1 MKTSSGTRPALIFIP
16 DISGFT
22 HFVNTTEVDHAKHT
36 IEELLEVL
44 IDANEIGFELSE
56 IEGDALLL
64 YRFGKAPAAAE
75 LLGQVQ
81 RMYVRFHAHLKKY
94 ETHRIC
100 SCGACMQASGL
111 MLKFVAHYG
120 EVAENK
126 VKKRSGLFGRE
137 VIVAHRLLKNEV
149 GGDEYALFTKGLVES
164 CETWRRLP
172 EMAWS
177 AVRHAEEDYDF
188 GRAHYCFLSLEPL
201 REQVPEPQ
209 VKDYG
214 LPEGIREILHLEE
227 LLEAPIDVVF
237 NVLSDLS
244 FRHKWM
250 VGLKDSDR
258 LSHAITQTGSTHR
271 CIINANKRD
280 PVFVSHS
287 FELDSDKVT
296 FVESDHREGLS
307 MVYSLQRESHELTKV
322 ELHILMKSHW
332 LKLLVINLFL
342 RKKLH
347 RMNKENLANLNTYCK
362 KLIDQEREHP
372 RRIMLPEAV
381 RKERFEKN

>member
-1 MKTSSGTRPALIFIP
+1 MEKSSGAQPALIFIP

-22 HFVNTTEVDHAKHT
+22 RFVNTTDVDHAQHI

-44 IDANEIGFELSE
+44 IDANEIGLKLSE

-64 YRFGKAPAAAE
+64 YRFGKAPTAAE

-100 SCGACMQASGL
+100 SCGACIQASDL
-111 MLKFVAHYG
+111 RLKFVAHYG

-126 VKKRSGLFGRE
+126 VKNRPGLFGRE
-137 VIVAHRLLKNEV
+137 VIVAHRLLKNKVEW
-149 GGDEYALFTKGLVES
+149 DEYALFTKALVEA

-172 EMAWS
+172 EMAWLE
-177 AVRHAEEDYDF
+177 VQHAEEAYDF
-188 GRAHYCFLSLEPL
+188 GQAHYCSLSLEPL

-214 LPEGIREILHLEE
+214 LSEATREILRVEDVV
-227 LLEAPIDVVF
+227 EAPIDIVF

-244 FRHKWM
+244 FRHEWM
-250 VGLKDSDR
+250 VGLKGSDR
-258 LSHAITQTGSTHR
+258 LSHAIAQTGSTHR
-271 CIINANKRD
+271 CIINGNERD
-280 PVFVSHS
+280 PFFVSHN
-287 FELDSDKVT
+287 FEIDPDKVT

-307 MVYSLQRESHELTKV
+307 MVYFLQRLGRELTRV
-322 ELHILMKSHW
+322 ELHILIKPHW
-332 LKLLVINLFL
+332 LKLLVINLFVK
-342 RKKLH
+342 KKLY
-347 RMNKENLANLNTYCK
+347 RINKENIANLNTYCK
-362 KLIDQEREHP
+362 KLVDQEKEHP
-372 RRIMLPEAV
+372 RRIVLPKAV
-381 RKERFEKN
+381 RQERLEKN